1 MSDTHKAFIIAAD
14 KVTNG
19 CGSLDHSQALEQK
32 IQQLGVKIETLS
44 IDPLRAD
51 WHRPEEVDSFRSGCA
66 PIEALAEALLRIQHG
81 AQAVVIHGQD
91 HIKSDYSRAERQQ
104 MMAVYGDDYPLTE
117 AYTELAFEF
126 IQQQGISEET
136 FKIYAAQ
143 LFENHIRS
151 YLSNS
156 TGTQEEHSLPG
167 ERWYKPVTELFR
179 GVDCANP
186 VVDFCGRLL
195 ICNEALLAQLGIDK
209 AEASE
214 VKSVGLGRLAEDGRT
229 QIKTI
234 AAYGH
239 MQSAYEQAC
248 RDANID
254 FSKALH
260 AGDALL
266 DTYTCY
272 PVVPMAFLLRSGLIE
287 QLSELPEFLQRVDIT
302 VTGGMNLARGAWNN
316 PALNGLIS
324 MHQRLLNS
332 KQTVGLVHGNGGLGY
347 RQGVAIL
354 SSASS
359 IAT

>member
-1 MSDTHKAFIIAAD
+1 
-14 KVTNG
+14 
-19 CGSLDHSQALEQK
+19 
-32 IQQLGVKIETLS
+32 
-44 IDPLRAD
+44 
-51 WHRPEEVDSFRSGCA
+51 
-66 PIEALAEALLRIQHG
+66 
-81 AQAVVIHGQD
+81 
-91 HIKSDYSRAERQQ
+91 
-104 MMAVYGDDYPLTE
+104 
-117 AYTELAFEF
+117 
-126 IQQQGISEET
+126 
-136 FKIYAAQ
+136 
-143 LFENHIRS
+143 
-151 YLSNS
+151 
-156 TGTQEEHSLPG
+156 
-167 ERWYKPVTELFR
+167 
-179 GVDCANP
+179 
-186 VVDFCGRLL
+186 VDFCGRLL